1 MKEYLLWFDQQMRI
15 KGKKALLLIDNFSAH
30 ELAIEQ
36 IEGINLTNTKVMWLP
51 PNATS
56 IHQPLNQGIIQ
67 NWKSYVKKQFVMF
80 ITCTFDQGKD
90 LFKEIYILQA
100 IRWGISA

>member
-1 MKEYLLWFDQQMRI
+1 MNHHICKEYLLWFDQQMRI

-36 IEGINLTNTKVMWLP
+36 LQESNSLIHTKVMFLP

-56 IHQPLNQGIIQ
+56 IHQPLDQGII
-67 NWKSYVKKQFVMF
+67 
-80 ITCTFDQGKD
+80 
-90 LFKEIYILQA
+90 
-100 IRWGISA
+100 